1 MPSAF
6 TRPTGEAHWEV
17 LLRARAIETQCF
29 VVAAA
34 QAGRH
39 NEKRESYGHAL
50 IIDPWGAVIGRLADP
65 LATGIAVADLN
76 FGEQRA
82 IRAKMPVAAHRLRGL
97 PPIAAA
103 EAAAATA
110 MAAAAGDAAAAA
122 AKAAEAAAAAAR
134 AAAEAAAAA
143 ARSAAPIHCS
153 PSR

>member
-29 VVAAA
+29 VIAAA

-50 IIDPWGAVIGRLADP
+50 IIDPWGAIIGRLVDP

-76 FGEQRA
+76 FEEQRA
-82 IRAKMPVAAHRLRGL
+82 IQTKMPIAAHRLRGL
-97 PPIAAA
+97 APIAAA
-103 EAAAATA
+103 E
-110 MAAAAGDAAAAA
+110 AAAAA
-122 AKAAEAAAAAAR
+122 AKAAEAGGAADAAAK
-134 AAAEAAAAA
+134 AAAAA
-143 ARSAAPIHCS
+143 ATAASAAAQAAVAAATAAASCAS
-153 PSR
+153 K